1 MGGGDCAHHE
11 DAQDARPSEAGA
23 RGLQPAATPLQARSE
38 ADQKAHRGPHRT
50 RVLGARRG
58 QQQRVQISG
67 VRSVRACGAEDGD
80 EAEMER
86 PDAEGRGAN
95 ECRAETAQEVAAMW
109 APWTVRIT
117 YRMCTRGVSARG
129 KTVSDTLACESGQRW

>member
-1 MGGGDCAHHE
+1 
-11 DAQDARPSEAGA
+11 
-23 RGLQPAATPLQARSE
+23 
-38 ADQKAHRGPHRT
+38 
-50 RVLGARRG
+50 
-58 QQQRVQISG
+58 
-67 VRSVRACGAEDGD
+67 
-80 EAEMER
+80 MER

-129 KTVSDTLACESGQRW
+129 KTAKAEGAKSAEGGSQGGSQKRKRDGKPKDEGAR